1 MDVKT
6 ALLLSVSFP
15 LAESQAEVMAVRRG
29 LDFNELFTKE
39 VANSPEYELTYA
51 DSLRLLVT
59 QPNVSEGGVSVSVSD
74 KETLI
79 AIANSIYRKHGEP
92 LIREQ
97 NPTVEPIED

>member
-15 LAESQAEVMAVRRG
+15 LAETQAEVMAVKRG
-29 LDFNELFTKE
+29 LDLYDLFTKE
-39 VANSPEYELTYA
+39 VADSPEYELTHA
-51 DSLRLLVT
+51 DILRLLVT
-59 QPNVSEGGVSVSVSD
+59 QPNVSEGGVSISVSD
-74 KETLI
+74 KATLVSM
-79 AIANSIYRKHGEP
+79 ANSVYRKHGEP